1 VLAGVLPRTGL
12 VLEIGS
18 GSGQHIVHFARALPQ
33 LAWQPSDPD
42 PERRASVR
50 EALEHERRLGE
61 SLVNVREPIALDVR
75 TMPWPVAQADAVV
88 SINMVH
94 IAPWAA
100 TVALIAGAQ
109 QVLPGGGL
117 LFLYGPF
124 RRHGCHTAPSNEL
137 FDAQLRASDPAWGVR
152 DLEAVV
158 ELAATAG
165 FALAE
170 VVDMPANNLSVVL
183 RKTG

>member
-1 VLAGVLPRTGL
+1 

-18 GSGQHIVHFARALPQ
+18 GTGQHVVHFARALPQ
-33 LAWQPSDPD
+33 LIWQPSDPD
-42 PERRASVR
+42 AQLRASVGH
-50 EALEHERRLGE
+50 ALEHESRVGD
-61 SLVNVREPIALDVR
+61 SLVNVREPIDLDVR
-75 TMPWPVAQADAVV
+75 TLPWSVAHADAVV

-100 TVALIAGAQ
+100 TLALIDGAR
-109 QVLPGGGL
+109 QVLPEGGV

-124 RRHGCHTAPSNEL
+124 RRHGGHTAPSNEL
-137 FDAQLRASDPAWGVR
+137 FDAQLRAADPAWGVR
-152 DLEAVV
+152 DLEAIV
-158 ELAATAG
+158 ELAETAG

-183 RKTG
+183 RKTLD